1 MLYDFSRISGLN
13 PDKLTRNA
21 ICSVHSIAACALSFS
36 YIKLN
41 LPHNIAYNFSTTY
54 FIWDSIITII
64 NKENKVFI
72 LHHIIAIY
80 TLSFEM
86 EFIYFLLFI
95 SELSNFWNY
104 IVYYYLHIDSSPRV
118 DVAMAIQLLWYW
130 YFRVGLFSKFAESDD
145 VRDLLWSRS
154 WILYYNVLTIYLLG
168 VYWAFVLAYRFIKK
182 NPKISPAFGFFV
194 LFINIGPI
202 QQYAPFKIIDSIR
215 LTSSNI

>member
-118 DVAMAIQLLWYW
+118 DVAMGSAGSAADVLGPLLHGVS
-130 YFRVGLFSKFAESDD
+130 VGDGE
-145 VRDLLWSRS
+145 RRGYHGGWE
-154 WILYYNVLTIYLLG
+154 
-168 VYWAFVLAYRFIKK
+168 
-182 NPKISPAFGFFV
+182 
-194 LFINIGPI
+194 
-202 QQYAPFKIIDSIR
+202 
-215 LTSSNI
+215 